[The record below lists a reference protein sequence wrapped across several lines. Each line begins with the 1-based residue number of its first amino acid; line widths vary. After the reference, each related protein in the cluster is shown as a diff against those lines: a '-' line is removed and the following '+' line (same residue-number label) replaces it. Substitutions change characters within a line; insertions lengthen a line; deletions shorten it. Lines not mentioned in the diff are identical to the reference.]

1 MSNLVPV
8 VYVGNKPHA
17 FDNIAHSGKS
27 WQGKGDVQ
35 EVTDAQAKL
44 LLKYPDQW
52 ALANE
57 ADRAAVDLQHRA
69 VFRIVTP
76 RGQGEP
82 ADRGDRRQGFA
93 AEAERGHRFQIVERT
108 DLARR
113 VPRHRQRQFFGRN
126 AAAVVANADQAHPA
140 FFQIDV
146 DTPGAGVER
155 VFDQLLD
162 HRCRPLYDLAGGDL
176 VDQGVGKCL
185 DRHAAMIPAS
195 VTTGT
200 PI

>member
-57 ADRAAVDLQHRA
+57 ADRAAVEAPVSIQGKDED
-69 VFRIVTP
+69 
-76 RGQGEP
+76 GEP
-82 ADRGDRRQGFA
+82 VSIDPD
-93 AEAERGHRFQIVERT
+93 
-108 DLARR
+108 DLKKPLEKMNKTELTALAK
-113 VPRHRQRQFFGRN
+113 QTW
-126 AAAVVANADQAHPA
+126 DKDLDPA
-140 FFQIDV
+140 M
-146 DTPGAGVER
+146 T
-155 VFDQLLD
+155 
-162 HRCRPLYDLAGGDL
+162 
-176 VDQGVGKCL
+176 KK
-185 DRHAAMIPAS
+185 AMIDQIEEWQHELGA
-195 VTTGT
+195 
-200 PI
+200 

>member
-57 ADRAAVDLQHRA
+57 ADRAAVEAPVSIQGKDED
-69 VFRIVTP
+69 
-76 RGQGEP
+76 GEP
-82 ADRGDRRQGFA
+82 VSIDPD
-93 AEAERGHRFQIVERT
+93 
-108 DLARR
+108 DLKKPLEKMNKTELTALAK
-113 VPRHRQRQFFGRN
+113 QTW
-126 AAAVVANADQAHPA
+126 DKELDPA
-140 FFQIDV
+140 M
-146 DTPGAGVER
+146 T
-155 VFDQLLD
+155 
-162 HRCRPLYDLAGGDL
+162 
-176 VDQGVGKCL
+176 KK
-185 DRHAAMIPAS
+185 AMIDQIEEWQHELGA
-195 VTTGT
+195 
-200 PI
+200 

>member
-57 ADRAAVDLQHRA
+57 DDRAAVEAPVSIEGKDENGEAVTIDPDDLKKPLEKMNKAELAALAKQSWDK
-69 VFRIVTP
+69 
-76 RGQGEP
+76 ELDP
-82 ADRGDRRQGFA
+82 AM
-93 AEAERGHRFQIVERT
+93 T
-108 DLARR
+108 
-113 VPRHRQRQFFGRN
+113 
-126 AAAVVANADQAHPA
+126 
-140 FFQIDV
+140 
-146 DTPGAGVER
+146 
-155 VFDQLLD
+155 
-162 HRCRPLYDLAGGDL
+162 
-176 VDQGVGKCL
+176 KK
-185 DRHAAMIPAS
+185 AMIDQIEEWQHELGA
-195 VTTGT
+195 
-200 PI
+200 

>member
-57 ADRAAVDLQHRA
+57 ADRAVVDAPVSIQSQDENGEAVTIDPDDLKKPLEKMNKAELSALAKQSWDK
-69 VFRIVTP
+69 
-76 RGQGEP
+76 ELDP
-82 ADRGDRRQGFA
+82 AM
-93 AEAERGHRFQIVERT
+93 T
-108 DLARR
+108 
-113 VPRHRQRQFFGRN
+113 
-126 AAAVVANADQAHPA
+126 
-140 FFQIDV
+140 
-146 DTPGAGVER
+146 
-155 VFDQLLD
+155 
-162 HRCRPLYDLAGGDL
+162 
-176 VDQGVGKCL
+176 KK
-185 DRHAAMIPAS
+185 AMIDQIEEWQHELGA
-195 VTTGT
+195 
-200 PI
+200 

>member
-57 ADRAAVDLQHRA
+57 ADRAVVEAPVSIEGKDENGEAVTIDPDDLKKPLEKMNKAELAALAKQSWDK
-69 VFRIVTP
+69 
-76 RGQGEP
+76 ELDP
-82 ADRGDRRQGFA
+82 AM
-93 AEAERGHRFQIVERT
+93 T
-108 DLARR
+108 
-113 VPRHRQRQFFGRN
+113 
-126 AAAVVANADQAHPA
+126 
-140 FFQIDV
+140 
-146 DTPGAGVER
+146 
-155 VFDQLLD
+155 
-162 HRCRPLYDLAGGDL
+162 
-176 VDQGVGKCL
+176 KK
-185 DRHAAMIPAS
+185 AMIDQIEEWQHELGA
-195 VTTGT
+195 
-200 PI
+200 

>member
-57 ADRAAVDLQHRA
+57 ADRATVDAPVSIQSQDENGEAVTIDPDDLKK
-69 VFRIVTP
+69 P
-76 RGQGEP
+76 LEKMNK
-82 ADRGDRRQGFA
+82 
-93 AEAERGHRFQIVERT
+93 AELSA
-108 DLARR
+108 LAK
-113 VPRHRQRQFFGRN
+113 QSW
-126 AAAVVANADQAHPA
+126 DK
-140 FFQIDV
+140 
-146 DTPGAGVER
+146 E
-155 VFDQLLD
+155 LD
-162 HRCRPLYDLAGGDL
+162 HAMT
-176 VDQGVGKCL
+176 KK
-185 DRHAAMIPAS
+185 AMIDQIEEWQHELGA
-195 VTTGT
+195 
-200 PI
+200 

>member
-57 ADRAAVDLQHRA
+57 ADRAAVEAPVSIQSTDEAGEAVTIDPDDLKKPLEKMNKAELAALAKQSWDK
-69 VFRIVTP
+69 
-76 RGQGEP
+76 ELDP
-82 ADRGDRRQGFA
+82 AM
-93 AEAERGHRFQIVERT
+93 T
-108 DLARR
+108 
-113 VPRHRQRQFFGRN
+113 
-126 AAAVVANADQAHPA
+126 
-140 FFQIDV
+140 
-146 DTPGAGVER
+146 
-155 VFDQLLD
+155 
-162 HRCRPLYDLAGGDL
+162 
-176 VDQGVGKCL
+176 KK
-185 DRHAAMIPAS
+185 AMIDQIEEWQHELGA
-195 VTTGT
+195 
-200 PI
+200 

>member
-57 ADRAAVDLQHRA
+57 ADRAAVEAPVSIQAQDENGEAVTIDPDDLKKPLEKMNKAELAALAKQSWDK
-69 VFRIVTP
+69 
-76 RGQGEP
+76 ELDP
-82 ADRGDRRQGFA
+82 AM
-93 AEAERGHRFQIVERT
+93 T
-108 DLARR
+108 
-113 VPRHRQRQFFGRN
+113 
-126 AAAVVANADQAHPA
+126 
-140 FFQIDV
+140 
-146 DTPGAGVER
+146 
-155 VFDQLLD
+155 
-162 HRCRPLYDLAGGDL
+162 
-176 VDQGVGKCL
+176 KK
-185 DRHAAMIPAS
+185 AMIDQIEEWQHELGA
-195 VTTGT
+195 
-200 PI
+200 

>member
-57 ADRAAVDLQHRA
+57 ADRAAVEAPVSIEGKDENGESVTIDPDDLKKPLEKMNKAELAALAKQSWDK
-69 VFRIVTP
+69 
-76 RGQGEP
+76 ELDP
-82 ADRGDRRQGFA
+82 AM
-93 AEAERGHRFQIVERT
+93 T
-108 DLARR
+108 
-113 VPRHRQRQFFGRN
+113 
-126 AAAVVANADQAHPA
+126 
-140 FFQIDV
+140 
-146 DTPGAGVER
+146 
-155 VFDQLLD
+155 
-162 HRCRPLYDLAGGDL
+162 
-176 VDQGVGKCL
+176 KK
-185 DRHAAMIPAS
+185 AMIDQIEEWQHELGA
-195 VTTGT
+195 
-200 PI
+200 

>member
-57 ADRAAVDLQHRA
+57 ADRAAVEAPVSIEGKDENGEAVTIDPDDLKKPLEKMNKAELSALAKQSWDK
-69 VFRIVTP
+69 
-76 RGQGEP
+76 ELDP
-82 ADRGDRRQGFA
+82 AM
-93 AEAERGHRFQIVERT
+93 T
-108 DLARR
+108 
-113 VPRHRQRQFFGRN
+113 
-126 AAAVVANADQAHPA
+126 
-140 FFQIDV
+140 
-146 DTPGAGVER
+146 
-155 VFDQLLD
+155 
-162 HRCRPLYDLAGGDL
+162 
-176 VDQGVGKCL
+176 KK
-185 DRHAAMIPAS
+185 AMIDQIEEWQRELGA
-195 VTTGT
+195 
-200 PI
+200 

>member
-57 ADRAAVDLQHRA
+57 ADRAAVDAPVSIQSQDKNGEA
-69 VFRIVTP
+69 VTIDP
-76 RGQGEP
+76 DDLKKPLEKMNKAELSALAKQSWDKELDP
-82 ADRGDRRQGFA
+82 AM
-93 AEAERGHRFQIVERT
+93 T
-108 DLARR
+108 
-113 VPRHRQRQFFGRN
+113 
-126 AAAVVANADQAHPA
+126 
-140 FFQIDV
+140 
-146 DTPGAGVER
+146 
-155 VFDQLLD
+155 
-162 HRCRPLYDLAGGDL
+162 
-176 VDQGVGKCL
+176 KK
-185 DRHAAMIPAS
+185 AMIDQIEEWQHELGA
-195 VTTGT
+195 
-200 PI
+200 

>member
-57 ADRAAVDLQHRA
+57 ADRATVEAPVSIQSQDENGEAVTIDPDDLKKPLEKMNKAELSALAKQSWDK
-69 VFRIVTP
+69 
-76 RGQGEP
+76 ELDP
-82 ADRGDRRQGFA
+82 AM
-93 AEAERGHRFQIVERT
+93 T
-108 DLARR
+108 
-113 VPRHRQRQFFGRN
+113 
-126 AAAVVANADQAHPA
+126 
-140 FFQIDV
+140 
-146 DTPGAGVER
+146 
-155 VFDQLLD
+155 
-162 HRCRPLYDLAGGDL
+162 
-176 VDQGVGKCL
+176 KK
-185 DRHAAMIPAS
+185 AMIDQIEEWQRELGA
-195 VTTGT
+195 
-200 PI
+200 

>member
-57 ADRAAVDLQHRA
+57 ADRATVDAPVSIQSQDENGEAVTINPDDLKKPLEKMNKAELSALAKQSWDK
-69 VFRIVTP
+69 
-76 RGQGEP
+76 ELDP
-82 ADRGDRRQGFA
+82 AM
-93 AEAERGHRFQIVERT
+93 T
-108 DLARR
+108 
-113 VPRHRQRQFFGRN
+113 
-126 AAAVVANADQAHPA
+126 
-140 FFQIDV
+140 
-146 DTPGAGVER
+146 
-155 VFDQLLD
+155 
-162 HRCRPLYDLAGGDL
+162 
-176 VDQGVGKCL
+176 KK
-185 DRHAAMIPAS
+185 AMIDQIEEWQHELGA
-195 VTTGT
+195 
-200 PI
+200 

>member
-57 ADRAAVDLQHRA
+57 ADRAAVEAPVSIEGKDENGEAVTIDPDDLKKPLEKMNKAELAALAKQSWDK
-69 VFRIVTP
+69 
-76 RGQGEP
+76 ELDP
-82 ADRGDRRQGFA
+82 AMA
-93 AEAERGHRFQIVERT
+93 
-108 DLARR
+108 
-113 VPRHRQRQFFGRN
+113 
-126 AAAVVANADQAHPA
+126 
-140 FFQIDV
+140 
-146 DTPGAGVER
+146 
-155 VFDQLLD
+155 
-162 HRCRPLYDLAGGDL
+162 
-176 VDQGVGKCL
+176 KK
-185 DRHAAMIPAS
+185 AMIDQIEEWQHELGA
-195 VTTGT
+195 
-200 PI
+200 

>member
-57 ADRAAVDLQHRA
+57 ADRAAVEAPVSIQSTDEAGEAVTIDPDDLKKPLEKMNKAELSALAKQSWDK
-69 VFRIVTP
+69 
-76 RGQGEP
+76 ELDP
-82 ADRGDRRQGFA
+82 AM
-93 AEAERGHRFQIVERT
+93 T
-108 DLARR
+108 
-113 VPRHRQRQFFGRN
+113 
-126 AAAVVANADQAHPA
+126 
-140 FFQIDV
+140 
-146 DTPGAGVER
+146 
-155 VFDQLLD
+155 
-162 HRCRPLYDLAGGDL
+162 
-176 VDQGVGKCL
+176 KK
-185 DRHAAMIPAS
+185 AMIDQIEEWQHELGA
-195 VTTGT
+195 
-200 PI
+200 

>member
-57 ADRAAVDLQHRA
+57 ADRAAVEAPVSIEGKDENGEAVTIDPDDLKKPLEKMNKAELSALAKQSWDK
-69 VFRIVTP
+69 
-76 RGQGEP
+76 ELDP
-82 ADRGDRRQGFA
+82 AM
-93 AEAERGHRFQIVERT
+93 T
-108 DLARR
+108 
-113 VPRHRQRQFFGRN
+113 
-126 AAAVVANADQAHPA
+126 
-140 FFQIDV
+140 
-146 DTPGAGVER
+146 
-155 VFDQLLD
+155 
-162 HRCRPLYDLAGGDL
+162 
-176 VDQGVGKCL
+176 KK
-185 DRHAAMIPAS
+185 AMIDQIEEWQHELGA
-195 VTTGT
+195 
-200 PI
+200 

>member
-57 ADRAAVDLQHRA
+57 ADRATVDAPVSIQSQDENGEAVTIDPDDLKKPLEKMNKAELSALAKQSWDK
-69 VFRIVTP
+69 
-76 RGQGEP
+76 ELDP
-82 ADRGDRRQGFA
+82 AM
-93 AEAERGHRFQIVERT
+93 T
-108 DLARR
+108 
-113 VPRHRQRQFFGRN
+113 
-126 AAAVVANADQAHPA
+126 
-140 FFQIDV
+140 
-146 DTPGAGVER
+146 
-155 VFDQLLD
+155 
-162 HRCRPLYDLAGGDL
+162 
-176 VDQGVGKCL
+176 KK
-185 DRHAAMIPAS
+185 AMIDQIEEWQHELGA
-195 VTTGT
+195 
-200 PI
+200 

>member
-57 ADRAAVDLQHRA
+57 ADRAAVEAPVSIQSTDEAGEAVTIDPDDLKKPLEKMNKAELSALAKQSWDKELDPAMTKKAMIDQIEELQH
-69 VFRIVTP
+69 
-76 RGQGEP
+76 E
-82 ADRGDRRQGFA
+82 
-93 AEAERGHRFQIVERT
+93 
-108 DLARR
+108 L
-113 VPRHRQRQFFGRN
+113 
-126 AAAVVANADQAHPA
+126 
-140 FFQIDV
+140 
-146 DTPGAGVER
+146 GA
-155 VFDQLLD
+155 
-162 HRCRPLYDLAGGDL
+162 
-176 VDQGVGKCL
+176 
-185 DRHAAMIPAS
+185 
-195 VTTGT
+195 
-200 PI
+200 